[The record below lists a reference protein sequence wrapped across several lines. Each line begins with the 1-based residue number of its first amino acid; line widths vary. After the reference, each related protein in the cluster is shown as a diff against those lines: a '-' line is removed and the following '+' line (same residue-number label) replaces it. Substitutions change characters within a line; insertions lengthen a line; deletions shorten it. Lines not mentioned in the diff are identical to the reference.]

1 MSETVIKAV
10 TKADTEADVSRAL
23 FPNARDAVRALR
35 PSQIR
40 EVANAGLGLTDV
52 LPFWFGESDRVT
64 PAFIR
69 DAASEALAA
78 GATFYTHNLGI
89 APLRAALAGYV
100 SALHGATAIDNVAVT
115 SAGVNALMLA
125 AQLVVGAGDRVVEV
139 TPLWPNLVEI
149 PKILGAQVETVA
161 LDYGPRGWA
170 LDLER
175 LLAALTPGT
184 KLLMVNSPNNPTGWV
199 MTRDEQ
205 RAVLEHCRRHGIWII
220 ADEVYERLYYA
231 DEADVGD
238 AGANGVA
245 RCVAPSFLDLAARD
259 ERVIC
264 VNSFS
269 KAWLMTGWRLGWIV
283 APVSL
288 MDDLGKLIEY
298 NTSCAP
304 AFVQQAGLAAVQQGE
319 ALTQRLVGELKAS
332 RDHLVQAL
340 LALPGVDV
348 KAPAGAM
355 YLFFSLPGADSGASG
370 ASDGPSRGPS
380 GASSGASSGS
390 LDLCKA
396 LVRDARLG
404 LAPGS
409 AFGPEGEGFVRW
421 CYACDTAR
429 LDEGVARLRRFL
441 DARRAR

>member
-1 MSETVIKAV
+1 MSET
-10 TKADTEADVSRAL
+10 DVSQAL

-40 EVANAGLGLTDV
+40 EVANAGLGLADV

-69 DAASEALAA
+69 DAASDALAA

-100 SALHGATAIDNVAVT
+100 SALHGATAVDNVAVT

-149 PKILGAQVETVA
+149 PKILGAHVETVA
-161 LDYGPRGWA
+161 LDYGPRGWT

-231 DEADVGD
+231 DADAHGE
-238 AGANGVA
+238 G
-245 RCVAPSFLDLAARD
+245 RHVAPSFLDLAARD

-283 APVSL
+283 APASL

-319 ALTQRLVGELKAS
+319 AFTRQLVGELKAS

-340 LALPGVDV
+340 SALPGVDV

-355 YLFFSLPGADSGASG
+355 YLFFALPGA
-370 ASDGPSRGPS
+370 
-380 GASSGASSGS
+380 ASSGLAGTSTSAGASVGASAGVSGS

-441 DARRAR
+441 DARRPR

>member
-1 MSETVIKAV
+1 MSFTRLEASMSESDLPVPSI
-10 TKADTEADVSRAL
+10 
-23 FPNARDAVRALR
+23 PNARDAVRALR

-40 EVANAGLGLTDV
+40 EVANAGFGVDDV

-69 DAASEALAA
+69 DAASAALAA

-100 SALHGATAIDNVAVT
+100 SDLHGATSAEHIAVT

-125 AQLVVGAGDRVVEV
+125 AQLVVGAGDRVVAV

-149 PKILGAQVETVA
+149 PKILGAHVETVA
-161 LDYGPRGWA
+161 LGYGERGWQ
-170 LDLER
+170 LELEQ

-184 KLLMVNSPNNPTGWV
+184 KMLLINSPNNPTGWV
-199 MTRDEQ
+199 MSRDEQ
-205 RAVLEHCRRHGIWII
+205 RAVLAHCRRHGIWIV

-231 DEADVGD
+231 DASAD
-238 AGANGVA
+238 ATGVPS
-245 RCVAPSFLDLAARD
+245 RTAPSFLDLATRD

-283 APVSL
+283 APAAL
-288 MDDLGKLIEY
+288 MDDLGKLVEY

-304 AFVQQAGLAAVQQGE
+304 AFIQQAGIAAIEQGE
-319 ALTQRLVGELKAS
+319 RFTQELVRDLKAS
-332 RDHLVQAL
+332 RDHLVRAL
-340 LALPGVDV
+340 GTVPGVDV
-348 KAPAGAM
+348 KTPPGAM
-355 YLFFSLPGADSGASG
+355 YLFFSMPGA
-370 ASDGPSRGPS
+370 SR
-380 GASSGASSGS
+380 S
-390 LDLCKA
+390 LELCKA
-396 LVRDARLG
+396 MVRDVGLG
-404 LAPGS
+404 VAPGS
-409 AFGPEGEGFVRW
+409 AFGPQGEGFVRW

-429 LDEGVARLRRFL
+429 LDAGVERLKRFL
-441 DARRAR
+441 AEHATAQ

>member
-1 MSETVIKAV
+1 MSESDLPVPSI
-10 TKADTEADVSRAL
+10 
-23 FPNARDAVRALR
+23 PNARDAVRALR

-40 EVANAGLGLTDV
+40 EVANAGFGVADV

-69 DAASEALAA
+69 DAASASLAA

-100 SALHGATAIDNVAVT
+100 SELHGATSAGHIAVT

-125 AQLVVGAGDRVVEV
+125 AQLVVGAGDRVVAV

-149 PKILGAQVETVA
+149 PKILGAHVETVA
-161 LDYGPRGWA
+161 LGYGERGWQ
-170 LDLER
+170 LDLEQ

-184 KLLMVNSPNNPTGWV
+184 KMLLINSPNNPTGWV
-199 MTRDEQ
+199 MSRDEQ
-205 RAVLEHCRRHGIWII
+205 RAVLAHCRRHGIWIV

-231 DEADVGD
+231 DAEP
-238 AGANGVA
+238 GAVA
-245 RCVAPSFLDLAARD
+245 APSRTAPSFLDLASRD

-283 APVSL
+283 APASL
-288 MDDLGKLIEY
+288 MDDLGKLVEY

-304 AFVQQAGLAAVQQGE
+304 AFVQQAGIAAIEQGE
-319 ALTQRLVGELKAS
+319 RFTRELVRDLKAS
-332 RDHLVQAL
+332 RDHLVRAL
-340 LALPGVDV
+340 ATVPGVDV
-348 KAPAGAM
+348 KVPPGAM
-355 YLFFSLPGADSGASG
+355 YLFFSMPGA
-370 ASDGPSRGPS
+370 SR
-380 GASSGASSGS
+380 S
-390 LDLCKA
+390 LELCKA
-396 LVRDARLG
+396 MVRDVGLG
-404 LAPGS
+404 VAPGS
-409 AFGPEGEGFVRW
+409 AFGPQGEGFVRW

-429 LDEGVARLRRFL
+429 LDAGVERLKRFM
-441 DARRAR
+441 AQHATAQ

>member
-1 MSETVIKAV
+1 MST
-10 TKADTEADVSRAL
+10 ADLPQLSS
-23 FPNARDAVRALR
+23 PNARDAVRALR

-40 EVANAGLGLTDV
+40 EVANAGFGVDNV

-64 PAFIR
+64 PQFIR
-69 DAASEALAA
+69 DAASEALGA

-89 APLRAALAGYV
+89 APLRAALADYV
-100 SALHGATAIDNVAVT
+100 SARHGSTDVKHIAVT

-125 AQLVVGAGDRVVEV
+125 AQLVVGAGDRVVAV

-149 PKILGAQVETVA
+149 PKILGAHVHTVA
-161 LDYGPRGWA
+161 LSYGATGWTF
-170 LDLER
+170 DLEA

-184 KLLMVNSPNNPTGWV
+184 RLLMLNSPNNPTGWV
-199 MTRDEQ
+199 MTREEQ
-205 RAVLEHCRRHGIWII
+205 RVVLEHCRRHGIWIV

-231 DEADVGD
+231 DPAM
-238 AGANGVA
+238 
-245 RCVAPSFLDLAARD
+245 RCAPSFLDLAGRD

-283 APVSL
+283 APAAL
-288 MDDLGKLIEY
+288 MDDLGKLVEY

-304 AFVQQAGLAAVQQGE
+304 AFVQLAGVAAIEQGE
-319 ALTQRLVGELKAS
+319 SFTQALVADLRTS

-340 LALPGVDV
+340 SSVPGVDV
-348 KAPAGAM
+348 KAPLGAM
-355 YLFFSLPGADSGASG
+355 YLFFSLPGA
-370 ASDGPSRGPS
+370 
-380 GASSGASSGS
+380 ASSLAF
-390 LDLCKA
+390 CKS
-396 LVRDARLG
+396 LVRDAGLG

-421 CYACDTAR
+421 CYACDITR

-441 DARRAR
+441 ERRTGA